1 MPSAY
6 DLYTFYLDP
15 EDLRAR
21 SVTVTVAQVTVED
34 VFNPRIKRNEKRLV
48 LVFVGKKKVLPLNKT
63 QAAAMIDATR
73 TDDYTRWPG
82 AQVTLAATR
91 ASNGRDTI
99 TITPAQP
106 GAGAGEV
113 TEPEEAATSSA

>member
-6 DLYTFYLDP
+6 DLYTFYLEP
-15 EDLRAR
+15 EDLRGR
-21 SVTVTVAQVTVED
+21 SVTATVSAASVEE

-48 LVFVGKKKVLPLNKT
+48 ATFAGKKKVLPLNKT

-82 AQVTLAATR
+82 VSILLTPGQAT
-91 ASNGRDTI
+91 NGKDTI
-99 TITPAQP
+99 IITPAP
-106 GAGAGEV
+106 ASAGNGEIS
-113 TEPEEAATSSA
+113 EPPEESANS

>member
-6 DLYTFYLDP
+6 DLYTFYLEP
-15 EDLRAR
+15 EDLRGR
-21 SVTVTVAQVTVED
+21 SVTVTVSAASVEE

-48 LVFVGKKKVLPLNKT
+48 ATFAGKKKVLPLNKT

-82 AQVTLAATR
+82 AQVTLTATN
-91 ASNGRDTI
+91 ASNGKTTI
-99 TITPAQP
+99 TITPAP
-106 GAGAGEV
+106 VGAGAGEIV
-113 TEPEEAATSSA
+113 EEEKASA